1 MCNLTGCFLTHQ
13 FPIQTMTAI
22 YYVGMDLSI
31 ILQYMYYDIKNRR
44 IANGADLNTSQESTL
59 LPSIAGSATL
69 LYVGTGGSSSVFKLM
84 GQNKA
89 QLAGYIIGLLSTV
102 FYLGSRLPQIIMNF
116 KRGKTEGVSYLTF
129 LLAVIANFAYA
140 FSVSGFSSLLDF
152 WLISIINYF

>member
-1 MCNLTGCFLTHQ
+1 
-13 FPIQTMTAI
+13 MTAI

-31 ILQYMYYDIKNRR
+31 IIQYMYYDIKNRR
-44 IANGADLNTSQESTL
+44 IANGADLNDSQTSTL

-69 LYVGTGGSSSVFKLM
+69 VYAATGSSAFKLM
-84 GQNKA
+84 GENKA

-140 FSVSGFSSLLDF
+140 FSVSNFSDVKF
-152 WLISIINYF
+152 

>member
-1 MCNLTGCFLTHQ
+1 
-13 FPIQTMTAI
+13 MTAI

-31 ILQYMYYDIKNRR
+31 IIQYMYYDIKNRR
-44 IANGADLNTSQESTL
+44 IANGADLNDSQTSTL

-69 LYVGTGGSSSVFKLM
+69 VYAATGQSSAFKLM
-84 GQNKA
+84 GENKA

-140 FSVSGFSSLLDF
+140 FSVSTF
-152 WLISIINYF
+152 WLET